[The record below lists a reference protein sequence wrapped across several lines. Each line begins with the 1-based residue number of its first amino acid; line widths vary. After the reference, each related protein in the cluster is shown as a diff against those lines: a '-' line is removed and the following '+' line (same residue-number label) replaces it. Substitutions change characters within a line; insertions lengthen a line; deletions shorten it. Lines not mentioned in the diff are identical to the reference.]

1 MLAALLNIPHTQNDW
16 DHFSWDHRDSHDRIR
31 AAILRQTGT
40 NLTDYQIDPM
50 NPSDMQ
56 DFLNNNA
63 QLHNDMNSVLG
74 LQGTNLEV
82 VSLED
87 DHEKASWINFHYLEH
102 YYAEQK
108 LGI

>member
-1 MLAALLNIPHTQNDW
+1 MLAALLNVPHVNDDW
-16 DHFSWDHRDSHDRIR
+16 SHFSWDHRDSHDRIR
-31 AAILRQTGT
+31 AAIKAQFGT
-40 NLTDYQIDPM
+40 DLTDYQIEPM
-50 NPSDMQ
+50 NPTDTQ

-82 VSLED
+82 VDLTQD
-87 DHEKASWINFHYLEH
+87 NEKASWINLHYLEH